1 MLISLIVYCLSF
13 FQTCLLISP
22 VINCLTYFWIYF
34 LILSVFVVYSVFAKY
49 FFNTSNAYCFSGE
62 SLDKNGTPR
71 RNSVNQLVSVYDQ
84 PNTQVGRFVYQPL
97 IDPTSVHKKLEKLFK
112 NFKWGK
118 VNIGVLETC
127 MFPYF
132 WILFLFH
139 VYALRNIIIIKCSAV
154 SGTECKQ
161 T

>member
-1 MLISLIVYCLSF
+1 M
-13 FQTCLLISP
+13 
-22 VINCLTYFWIYF
+22 
-34 LILSVFVVYSVFAKY
+34 SVFVVHSVFPKY

-112 NFKWGK
+112 NFK
-118 VNIGVLETC
+118 
-127 MFPYF
+127 
-132 WILFLFH
+132 
-139 VYALRNIIIIKCSAV
+139 
-154 SGTECKQ
+154 
-161 T
+161 